1 MFSTN
6 EESTQPLA
14 IAIKTKSAKLKK
26 IFFKW
31 TDLQNRMKLTENELK
46 VAGGRDSQG
55 VWEGHVHTAI
65 LKTDNQQGLIAHSIA
80 HGTLLDVRWKPAWEV
95 GLGRMDTCPCMAE
108 SLRYSPETIT
118 TLLICYAPV

>member
-1 MFSTN
+1 
-6 EESTQPLA
+6 
-14 IAIKTKSAKLKK
+14 
-26 IFFKW
+26 
-31 TDLQNRMKLTENELK
+31 MKLTENELK

-65 LKTDNQQGLIAHSIA
+65 FKTDNQQGPIAHGIA
-80 HGTLLDVRWKPAWEV
+80 HGTLLDVRWKPGWEV